1 MGQFSVGRTAS
12 TGSVF
17 GQQQQLG
24 FSLDP
29 ARDAWDRCC
38 RLAADYVAQ
47 HGSMPST
54 YVAPTGEKLGA
65 WLYRQVRKH
74 KDGGLPV
81 DQAKRLVEAGL
92 V

>member
-1 MGQFSVGRTAS
+1 
-12 TGSVF
+12 
-17 GQQQQLG
+17 
-24 FSLDP
+24 
-29 ARDAWDRCC
+29 
-38 RLAADYVAQ
+38 
-47 HGSMPST
+47 MPST